1 MKAPGQDGAAE
12 EKAASGEEVEKTK
25 TLPFCELL
33 DEGNPQRL
41 HMLSVEGKPLKKC
54 SNMNL

>member
-1 MKAPGQDGAAE
+1 MKAPGKDGAAE
-12 EKAASGEEVEKTK
+12 EKAASGEVVEKTK

-33 DEGNPQRL
+33 DERNPRRL

>member
-1 MKAPGQDGAAE
+1 MEQQVAAE
-12 EKAASGEEVEKTK
+12 KKAASREEVEKTK

-41 HMLSVEGKPLKKC
+41 HMLSVEGKPMKKC
-54 SNMNL
+54 SNVNL